1 MLLTATWLGRARPDF
16 VAPAA
21 GGAWDISS
29 KTVALTQSL
38 EAHPGLG
45 YAGLIGANLVKLA
58 PLLTGQLGVPL
69 ALLAA
74 YGVVRHRGAWAWLL
88 LPLASVPLVE
98 DEGLDAAAFVLR
110 LQRLTR

>member
-1 MLLTATWLGRARPDF
+1 MRRVRRPGSSPDRWPPTRRCTAKWCAASPR
-16 VAPAA
+16 VA

-58 PLLTGQLGVPL
+58 PLLIVISRHNPS
-69 ALLAA
+69 AA
-74 YGVVRHRGAWAWLL
+74 PMLSLIHISE
-88 LPLASVPLVE
+88 P
-98 DEGLDAAAFVLR
+98 
-110 LQRLTR
+110 TRPY